1 MLIVFDIG
9 NTNIVAGV
17 FDDKKLVH
25 KFKINSDI
33 NLKIDELIKILQ
45 EKTSG
50 YKFDMCIISSVV
62 NGLDKTLK
70 MACEKLF
77 DTNIIL
83 LDSSFS
89 EFKFNVENPQTVGI
103 DRLINTYCI
112 YKKYGKAAIVVDAGT
127 AITID
132 VISSKGEFLG
142 GVIMSGIKMKLN
154 SLSQNTSKLPLLELS
169 LPCKAIGKN
178 TEEAMISG
186 AVIGSS
192 KAIEVLIKKIKTE
205 LNTQEILI
213 VLTGG
218 DCLLIKDFIDEKID
232 LIEPNLTLKG
242 LNTIGKELETKFTC
256 QINS

>member
-1 MLIVFDIG
+1 
-9 NTNIVAGV
+9 
-17 FDDKKLVH
+17 
-25 KFKINSDI
+25 
-33 NLKIDELIKILQ
+33 
-45 EKTSG
+45 
-50 YKFDMCIISSVV
+50 
-62 NGLDKTLK
+62 
-70 MACEKLF
+70 
-77 DTNIIL
+77 
-83 LDSSFS
+83 
-89 EFKFNVENPQTVGI
+89 
-103 DRLINTYCI
+103 
-112 YKKYGKAAIVVDAGT
+112 
-127 AITID
+127 
-132 VISSKGEFLG
+132 
-142 GVIMSGIKMKLN
+142 MSGIKMKLN

-192 KAIEVLIKKIKTE
+192 KAIEGLIKKIKTE